1 MPHPDDSL
9 TPPYDLARAYPHIAA
24 ITNSSLMTSWHG
36 NVLHITGPVWGEST
50 THSQRVSNA
59 EISRF
64 LRCQVAQEQLNITLR
79 SHVWATPFGYGQ
91 VVCPAVFPTQ
101 FTLLPLTVASQL

>member
-1 MPHPDDSL
+1 MPHTYDSL

-50 THSQRVSNA
+50 THTQRVSNT
-59 EISRF
+59 EVSRF
-64 LRCQVAQEQLNITLR
+64 LRCQVAQEQLNIALR
-79 SHVWATPFGYGQ
+79 SHVWVTPFGYGQ

-101 FTLLPLTVASQL
+101 FTLLPLTLASQL